1 MKSRLTITI
10 FLFVWLATAY
20 GQLWQKN
27 ISMPGS
33 NFQGLNI
40 EKSGDGSDDLIVAG
54 NLFDNS
60 FGNTTLNVFRMDDAT
75 GNVVYQAGYQVS
87 GTNFT
92 KPRLFDVVR
101 YEETGTEMIA
111 MTGSVEWSGQN
122 VPFIIKVKASNG
134 DFVDGAIFQNM
145 IQGLD
150 HAQGLHIIFTQKD
163 NMPGFVVGGFANKDY
178 VGYNNDDHK
187 GFVLRTFLDL
197 SIFWTITFEHNLSNA
212 SMNYDMINHVT
223 ETNDGFFVTGS
234 VSGAGTFGTQQ
245 AVLAAKLSS
254 SGGLVW
260 NNSYIHGNS
269 NDVGA
274 DAWYDASKDKIY
286 LLTNYS
292 ISHYF
297 GLTVFD
303 NASGA
308 VDMAKS
314 WRAYDWNDLDKYG
327 FSITPSETNANN
339 LVISGYDRDAYW
351 IDENGNYM
359 SGQTVPFAYEF
370 EKETGNPVGMS
381 YMYHVPYQ
389 HPGAF
394 LDYFNFWNAQLP
406 LIYYP
411 QMTTRLYNSSA
422 NYYHVAYRNDLG
434 STNVEA
440 EIINVDGSLENPCE
454 NSTININRQTKQM
467 TPVSLV
473 SNFASPVKSPLQLQK
488 LALGYEVDSCNKTPV
503 QYDLDFGDA
512 PEIPGTIWMYPTTL
526 ANNGAHHQINSEVYL
541 GYKLDA
547 EADGQ
552 PTMMADGDD
561 MNDIDDEDGVMLPPS
576 VLPGSVVNITVVAS
590 VDGYLDA
597 WMDFNANGNWTDAGE
612 HIFMNQFLTAGA
624 NVLNFTIPAT
634 AATGQTYTR
643 FRFRTMSG
651 SISFDGP
658 VADGEVEDYPILV
671 DKPQSDNL
679 DFGDA
684 PDDAAGMYLY
694 NTLLA
699 NDGARHVINPDI
711 FLGYKIDGEPDGQ
724 PSMNADGDDTDLL
737 YPSLGD
743 DEDGITL
750 PPSVTP
756 GQVVNVDVVASVS
769 GYLDAWMDFNLD
781 GDWNEAD
788 EHIFISQAVPGG
800 LSTHSFMIPATATPG
815 QSYLRFRF
823 RDYPGPLS
831 YKGLAQN
838 GEVED
843 YKIIINQ
850 PPTGEM
856 DFGDAPEEVTLYN
869 YPTTLAMNGARH
881 IINPD
886 IFLGSKIDAEPDG
899 QPAMNADGDDADL
912 LYPSLGDDE
921 DGVVMPATVNVG
933 SLFSMSVTASVSGYL
948 DVWIDLN
955 MNGNWADAG
964 EHIFVT
970 HPVSGGLNVLN
981 YTIPAGTPTGNTY
994 MRFRFRDYYA
1004 PLNYD
1009 GLSQNGEV
1017 EDYMLKIE
1025 NQQSDLLDFG
1035 DAPKIYPTLLADN
1048 GARHIVDGI
1057 TYLGSLIDAEP
1068 NGQPTFNALG
1078 DDLNISDDED
1088 GVTFLNKIRRGKT
1101 TTIEVVASTY
1111 GYLNTWIDFNK
1122 NGSWADA
1129 GEQIFV
1135 DEMLSPGVNT
1145 LTFSTPA
1152 EAKFGFSFMRFRFST
1167 TPGLSFDGH
1176 ADNGEVE
1183 DYRVRI
1189 YPKWLPVITSST
1201 HVIALPQNLQPLS
1214 PGDLIGVFYADQDGG
1229 MTCGGLVEIDDTQ
1242 NQVMIANGNDFT
1254 TPDKDGF
1261 LEDEPL
1267 TWKVFSFQSEN
1278 VHEIIEVT
1286 YDQEMPDWNGLFQT
1300 GGISALVNINGIV
1313 TFPNFYGDIGV
1324 CEESLLTLSVEAFG
1338 GSGEF
1343 TYEWT
1348 SEPEGFYS
1356 SEASV
1361 LVQPTQTT
1369 TYHVMI
1375 SDGLFVN
1382 NHSVL
1387 VNVAPIPSANAGAD
1401 FTIAT
1406 NDAVSGIALNGQA
1419 QGQSA
1424 VEWFTAGDGTF
1435 DDEEFLTATYFP
1447 GAGETEAK
1455 SITLILYAKSFPG
1468 CQIWGVDSLNITLTN
1483 AFTIP
1488 VKPGWQGISSPVVP
1502 SVGSFADIM
1511 GTLGNNFIIGYN
1523 FWGMFWPQYD
1533 VNTTGAWGEKD
1544 AYILKMESFDEITIE
1559 GDAPESN
1566 AMLLDPNWNLI
1577 PVLCE
1582 TMAPVEDVFA
1592 SHEGL
1597 VLVKEIG
1604 GNGIY
1609 WPLFNVNTL
1618 GYLQA
1623 GTGYFAYTE
1632 FGGEIDY
1639 EGLCSTEGFKS
1650 SPANITSPWNEIVET
1665 PTTHTVAITQ
1675 QALEVLQY
1683 GDIIGTFTS
1692 EGICAG
1698 IVMVEDKATA
1708 LSLNGDD
1715 MQTPGMDGFKAGE
1728 GISYR
1733 LYRTATGETFDLE
1746 PDYSESLDHSG
1757 KFSTNGMS
1765 AISGFKFSAA
1775 GNSDFA
1781 SQKMTVYPNPSNG
1794 NITIN
1799 GISGASQV
1807 EVKNAMGAVVESTS
1821 VEVDGKLNLSA
1832 LPKGVYFI
1840 VISTES
1846 GQHREKLIIQ

>member
-1 MKSRLTITI
+1 MKTRLTITFI
-10 FLFVWLATAY
+10 LFTWLATAY

-40 EKSGDGSDDLIVAG
+40 EKTGDGSGDLIVAG

-60 FGNTTLNVFRMDDAT
+60 FGNTMLNVFRMDEAT

-111 MTGSVEWSGQN
+111 MTGSVEWNGQN
-122 VPFIIKVKASNG
+122 VPFIIKVKAVNG
-134 DFVDGAIFQNM
+134 DFVDGAIYQNM

-178 VGYNNDDHK
+178 VDFNGDEHK
-187 GFVLRTFLDL
+187 GFALRTFLDL
-197 SIFWTITFEHNLSNA
+197 SVFWTITFEHNLSNT
-212 SMNYDMINHVT
+212 SMDYDMVNHIT

-254 SGGLVW
+254 SGGVMW

-269 NDVGA
+269 NDVGV

-292 ISHYF
+292 VSHYF

-303 NASGA
+303 NMSGA

-339 LVISGYDRDAYW
+339 LVISGYDRYAGW
-351 IDENGNYM
+351 IDENGNYVT
-359 SGQTVPFAYEF
+359 GETVPFAYEF

-381 YMYHVPYQ
+381 YLYHLPYQ

-394 LDYFNFWNAQLP
+394 ADYFNFWNAQLP

-411 QMTTRLYNSSA
+411 QMTTGLYSSSA

-434 STNVEA
+434 ATSIYA
-440 EIINVDGSLENPCE
+440 EIINVDGTLENPCE
-454 NSTININRQTKQM
+454 HSNLNINRQTKQM
-467 TPVSLV
+467 SPVSLV
-473 SNFASPVKSPLQLQK
+473 SNFTSPVKSPLQLQK

-526 ANNGAHHQINSEVYL
+526 ANNGARHQINPEVFL

-561 MNDIDDEDGVMLPPS
+561 MNGIDDEDGVMLPPS

-597 WMDFNANGNWTDAGE
+597 WMDFNANGSWAEAGE

-624 NVLNFTIPAT
+624 NVLNFTVPAT

-651 SISFDGP
+651 AISFDGF
-658 VADGEVEDYPILV
+658 VADGEVEDYPVLV

-684 PDDAAGMYLY
+684 PDNEAGMFFY

-711 FLGYKIDGEPDGQ
+711 FLGYKIDGEPNGQ
-724 PSMNADGDDTDLL
+724 PSLNADGDDTDLL

-750 PPSVTP
+750 PPTVTP
-756 GQVVNVDVVASVS
+756 GQVVSVDVVASVS

-781 GDWNEAD
+781 GDWNEAG
-788 EHIFISQAVPGG
+788 EHIFVSQVVPGG
-800 LSTHSFMIPATATPG
+800 LSTHSFVVPATATPG

-823 RDYPGPLS
+823 RDYPGPIT

-843 YKIIINQ
+843 YKITINQ

-856 DFGDAPEEVTLYN
+856 DFGDAKYS
-869 YPTTLAMNGARH
+869 YATTLALNGARH
-881 IINPD
+881 TINPE
-886 IFLGSKIDAEPDG
+886 IYLGSFVDPEPDG
-899 QPAMNADGDDADL
+899 QPNNEALGDDWDIFHI
-912 LYPSLGDDE
+912 SLGDDE
-921 DGVVMPATVNVG
+921 DGVIMPDTLPVASTFN
-933 SLFSMSVTASVSGYL
+933 MDVTASVSGYL

-955 MNGNWADAG
+955 MNGTWADAG
-964 EHIFVT
+964 EHIFAIL
-970 HPVSGGLNVLN
+970 PVSAGVNTLT
-981 YTIPAGTPTGNTY
+981 YTLPATTTAGKTY
-994 MRFRFRDYYA
+994 LRFRFRDYYA
-1004 PLNYD
+1004 PLSYD
-1009 GLSQNGEV
+1009 GHAQNGEV
-1017 EDYMLKIE
+1017 EDYMLVLE
-1025 NQQSDLLDFG
+1025 NELQEELDFG
-1035 DAPKIYPTLLADN
+1035 DAPKMYPTLLADN
-1048 GARHIVDGI
+1048 GARHFIDGV
-1057 TYLGSLIDAEP
+1057 TYLGDLIDAEP
-1068 NGQPTFNALG
+1068 NGQPTITALG

-1152 EAKFGFSFMRFRFST
+1152 AAKFGFSYMRFRFST
-1167 TPGLSFDGH
+1167 NPGLSYDGP

-1189 YPKWLPVITSST
+1189 YPKWFPVITSVT
-1201 HVIALPQNLQPLS
+1201 HIVGIPANLPPLTT
-1214 PGDLIGVFYADQDGG
+1214 GDLIGAFYTNNQGELV
-1229 MTCGGLVEIDDTQ
+1229 CGGLLEYAEDEQQVIMLYGDD
-1242 NQVMIANGNDFT
+1242 IS
-1254 TPDKDGF
+1254 TPDVKDGF
-1261 LEDEPL
+1261 VPNEIIA
-1267 TWKVFSFQSEN
+1267 WKVFSTQSEMI
-1278 VHEIIEVT
+1278 HEVFP
-1286 YDQEMPDWNGLFQT
+1286 DMDPAMPNPTNQFAANGL
-1300 GGISALVNINGIV
+1300 SAILEL
-1313 TFPNFYGDIGV
+1313 DA
-1324 CEESLLTLSVEAFG
+1324 LTLFTSPDEAAICLGTMIQLQAFAFG
-1338 GSGEF
+1338 GSWEY
-1343 TYEWT
+1343 TYNWY
-1348 SEPEGFYS
+1348 SNPEGFTGTQQS
-1356 SEASV
+1356 II
-1361 LVQPTQTT
+1361 VQPLEPTT
-1369 TYHVMI
+1369 FYITI
-1375 SDGLFVN
+1375 SDGLFIRTD
-1382 NHSVL
+1382 SVH
-1387 VNVAPIPSANAGAD
+1387 V
-1401 FTIAT
+1401 
-1406 NDAVSGIALNGQA
+1406 AVSPVASADAGDDITISASEAQAVGIQLNGIALNEVGVIWET
-1419 QGQSA
+1419 S
-1424 VEWFTAGDGTF
+1424 GDGFF
-1435 DDEEFLTATYFP
+1435 DDDESYNPLYFP
-1447 GAGETEAK
+1447 GISDLENK
-1455 SITLILYAKSFPG
+1455 SVTLVLYATSGLG
-1468 CQIWGVDSLNITLTN
+1468 CAIWGVDSLNVT
-1483 AFTIP
+1483 FRESHTINI
-1488 VKPGWQGISSPVVP
+1488 KPGWQGISTYLSPD
-1502 SVGSFADIM
+1502 GLSFEDAVEPLGINFTM
-1511 GTLGNNFIIGYN
+1511 AYNLTGMLWPEQNINTLGVWSTYDIFIVKSEA
-1523 FWGMFWPQYD
+1523 F
-1533 VNTTGAWGEKD
+1533 GELTID
-1544 AYILKMESFDEITIE
+1544 GNPAEVQNVTLNPDWNLLPVMCQSQTPVDLAFESFS
-1559 GDAPESN
+1559 G
-1566 AMLLDPNWNLI
+1566 LL
-1577 PVLCE
+1577 
-1582 TMAPVEDVFA
+1582 
-1592 SHEGL
+1592 
-1597 VLVKEIG
+1597 LVKEIG
-1604 GNGIY
+1604 GSGVY
-1609 WPLFNVNTL
+1609 WPDYNVNTI
-1618 GYLQA
+1618 GHLQA
-1623 GTGYFAYTE
+1623 GSAYFAYTHS
-1632 FGGEIDY
+1632 GGTVDFENNCDA
-1639 EGLCSTEGFKS
+1639 GAMKTSTTTFD
-1650 SPANITSPWNEIVET
+1650 NPWNSILNM
-1665 PTTHTVAITQ
+1665 PTTHTVAITKE
-1675 QALEVLQY
+1675 ALSGLLY
-1683 GDIIGTFTS
+1683 GDIIGAFTS
-1692 EGICAG
+1692 KGVCAG
-1698 IVMVEDKATA
+1698 IVMIEDNPSAIA
-1708 LSLNGDD
+1708 LNGDD
-1715 MQTPGMDGFKAGE
+1715 FLSAQTEGFEDGE

-1733 LYRTATGETFDLE
+1733 LYRPATGETFDLE
-1746 PDYSESLDHSG
+1746 PEYTESLDHSG
-1757 KFSTNGMS
+1757 KFSANGMS
-1765 AISGFKFSAA
+1765 AISGFKFSAT
-1775 GNSDFA
+1775 GNTDIA
-1781 SQKMTVYPNPSNG
+1781 TQKVIVYPNPSNG
-1794 NITIN
+1794 NVT
-1799 GISGASQV
+1799 ISGLSGVSQV
-1807 EVKNAMGAVVESTS
+1807 DVKNAMGSVVLSTS
-1821 VEVDGKLNLSA
+1821 VEVDGKLSLSA
-1832 LPKGVYFI
+1832 LPKGVYFV
-1840 VISTES
+1840 VISTQS
-1846 GQHREKLIIQ
+1846 GQHTEKLIIQ